1 MSLLLG
7 LKCVRKFGPDTRID
21 TRQGFIVK
29 QLTREY
35 VRVCFLSPNMMDLFG
50 DPVRTYCNC
59 AIDNLDIDYT
69 SYVDI
74 RTY

>member
-1 MSLLLG
+1 MPLLLG
-7 LKCVRKFGPDTRID
+7 LKCVRKFGPDTR
-21 TRQGFIVK
+21 QGFIVK
-29 QLTREY
+29 QLTRDY
-35 VRVCFLSPNMMDLFG
+35 VRVCFLSPNINDLFG

>member
-7 LKCVRKFGPDTRID
+7 LKCVRKFGPDA
-21 TRQGFIVK
+21 RQGFIVK
-29 QLTREY
+29 QLTRDY
-35 VRVCFLSPNMMDLFG
+35 VRVCFLTPNIEDLFG

>member
-7 LKCVRKFGPDTRID
+7 LKCTRKYGTDTRE
-21 TRQGFIVK
+21 GFIVK

-35 VRVCFLSPNMMDLFG
+35 VRVCFESPNMMDLFG

>member
-7 LKCVRKFGPDTRID
+7 LKCVRKYGPD
-21 TRQGFIVK
+21 TRQGFIIK
-29 QLTREY
+29 QLTRDY
-35 VRVCFLSPNMMDLFG
+35 VRVCFLSPNINDLFG

-74 RTY
+74 RAY

>member
-7 LKCVRKFGPDTRID
+7 LKCVRKFGPYTRH
-21 TRQGFIVK
+21 GFIVK

-35 VRVCFLSPNMMDLFG
+35 VRVCFESPNTTDLFG

>member
-1 MSLLLG
+1 MPLLLG
-7 LKCVRKFGPDTRID
+7 LKCVRKFGPDTR
-21 TRQGFIVK
+21 QGFIVK
-29 QLTREY
+29 QLTRDY
-35 VRVCFLSPNMMDLFG
+35 VRVCFLSPNINDLFG

-69 SYVDI
+69 SYVDV

>member
-7 LKCVRKFGPDTRID
+7 LKCTRKYGPDIRV
-21 TRQGFIVK
+21 GFIVK
-29 QLTREY
+29 QLTRDY
-35 VRVCFLSPNMMDLFG
+35 VRVCFLTPNTKDLFG

>member
-7 LKCVRKFGPDTRID
+7 LKCTHKYGPDTRE
-21 TRQGFIVK
+21 GFIVK
-29 QLTREY
+29 QLTRDY
-35 VRVCFLSPNMMDLFG
+35 VRVCFLTPNIKNLFG
-50 DPVRTYCNC
+50 EPVRTYCNC
-59 AIDNLDIDYT
+59 AIDNLEIDYT

>member
-7 LKCVRKFGPDTRID
+7 LKCVRKFGPD

-35 VRVCFLSPNMMDLFG
+35 VRVCFLSPNINDLFG

-59 AIDNLDIDYT
+59 AIDNLDIDYI

>member
-7 LKCVRKFGPDTRID
+7 LKCIRKYGPD

-29 QLTREY
+29 QLTRDY
-35 VRVCFLSPNMMDLFG
+35 VRVCFLNPNINDLFG

>member
-7 LKCVRKFGPDTRID
+7 LKCVRKFGPDTR
-21 TRQGFIVK
+21 QGFIVK
-29 QLTREY
+29 QLTRDY
-35 VRVCFLSPNMMDLFG
+35 VRVCFLTPNIKDLFG
-50 DPVRTYCNC
+50 DPIRTYCNC
-59 AIDNLDIDYT
+59 AIDNLEIDYT

>member
-7 LKCVRKFGPDTRID
+7 LKCVRKFGPDTR
-21 TRQGFIVK
+21 QGFIIK

-35 VRVCFLSPNMMDLFG
+35 VRVCFLSPNINDLFG

-59 AIDNLDIDYT
+59 AIDNLEIDYT